1 MDQGSERNERVT
13 DSTSVAALL
22 KAVQGWEE
30 EFDELVHRLGL
41 QVPRADTQRRVT
53 GYIQSLLGAVERR
66 TSWQLAEYAGH
77 ATPYAFQHVL
87 GRANWEVEG
96 LRDEVR
102 TYVYEHLHASD
113 DALVI
118 DETGF
123 LKQGK
128 HSAGVQ
134 RQYSGTAGRV
144 ENCQIGVFLGYA
156 STHGHSL
163 IDRELYLPKEWL
175 NDPERCDRAGI
186 PTEVVFQTKPQLAEM
201 MLRRDFDHG
210 IQARWVVGDAVYGD
224 NRRLRWFLEA
234 RAQGYVLAVSG
245 KEYVWRGVSQLPIRD
260 LITQHL
266 PPPAQWQRLSAGEGS
281 QGPRLYD
288 WAYLSTNRPLQ
299 PGWERGVLLRR
310 SLDPS
315 HQITA
320 YIVFAPVG
328 TAVAALAMA
337 AGRRCT
343 IETGFRETKDGL
355 GLDQYEVRSW
365 TGWYRHMTLVLAAQ
379 AFLAAIQTASKKK
392 QEPPLRVLSRA

>member
-1 MDQGSERNERVT
+1 MTE
-13 DSTSVAALL
+13 STRIAELL

-30 EFDELVHRLGL
+30 AFDHWVHRLGL
-41 QVPRADTQRRVT
+41 QVPRADTRQRVAC
-53 GYIQSLLGAVERR
+53 YIQSLLGEVKRR
-66 TSWQLAEYAGH
+66 NSWQLAEYAGH

-87 GRANWEVEG
+87 GRANWDVEG
-96 LRDEVR
+96 VRDEVCS
-102 TYVYEHLHASD
+102 YVYAHLQATD

-156 STHGHSL
+156 SAHGHSL

-186 PTEVVFQTKPQLAEM
+186 PTEAVFQTKPQLAEV
-201 MLRRDFDHG
+201 MLRRAFDHG

-224 NRRLRWFLEA
+224 NRGLRGFLEA
-234 RAQGYVLAVSG
+234 REQGYVLAVSG
-245 KEYVWRGVSQLPIRD
+245 KEYVWRGMSQIAIRD
-260 LITQHL
+260 LIAQHL
-266 PPPAQWQRLSAGEGS
+266 PPPAQWQRLSAGDGS

-288 WAYLSTNRPLQ
+288 WVYLSTNRPLQ

-315 HQITA
+315 PQITA
-320 YIVFAPVG
+320 YVVFAPVG
-328 TAVAALAMA
+328 TPVAALAVA
-337 AGRRCT
+337 AGRRWT
-343 IETGFRETKDGL
+343 IETGFREAKDSL

-365 TGWYRHMTLVLAAQ
+365 TGWYRHITLVLAAQ
-379 AFLAAIQTASKKK
+379 AFLAVIQQQSKKK
-392 QEPPLRVLSRA
+392 QKPPLNILRRA

>member
-1 MDQGSERNERVT
+1 MTQ
-13 DSTSVAALL
+13 STRIADLL
-22 KAVQGWEE
+22 KAVQGWKAA
-30 EFDELVHRLGL
+30 FDQWVYRLGL
-41 QVPRADTQRRVT
+41 QAPRADTRQRVIS
-53 GYIQSLLGAVERR
+53 YIQSLLGEVERR
-66 TSWQLAEYAGH
+66 NSWQLAEYAGH
-77 ATPYAFQHVL
+77 TTPYAFQHVL
-87 GRANWEVEG
+87 GRANWDVERV
-96 LRDEVR
+96 RDEVR
-102 TYVYEHLHASD
+102 TAVYDHLHTAD

-123 LKQGK
+123 LKQGT

-156 STHGHSL
+156 SAHGHSL

-175 NDPERCDRAGI
+175 TDPARCDRAGI
-186 PTEVVFQTKPQLAEM
+186 PTEAVFQTKPQLAEV
-201 MLRRDFDHG
+201 MLRRAFDHG

-224 NRRLRWFLEA
+224 NRGLRGFLEA
-234 RAQGYVLAVSG
+234 REQGYVLAVSG
-245 KEYVWRGVSQLPIRD
+245 KEYVWRGMSQVAIRD

-266 PPPAQWQRLSAGEGS
+266 PPSAHWQRLSAGDGS

-288 WAYLSTNRPLQ
+288 WAYLSTHPPLQ

-328 TAVAALAMA
+328 TPVAALALA
-337 AGRRCT
+337 AGRRWT
-343 IETGFRETKDGL
+343 IETCFREAKDSL

-379 AFLAAIQTASKKK
+379 AFLATLQRPSKKN
-392 QEPPLRVLSRA
+392 

>member
-1 MDQGSERNERVT
+1 EW
-13 DSTSVAALL
+13 L

-30 EFDELVHRLGL
+30 AFGTWAHRLGSY
-41 QVPRADTQRRVT
+41 VPRADTRQRVSS
-53 GYIQSLLGAVERR
+53 YIRSLLGEVERR
-66 TSWQLAEYAGH
+66 NSWQLAEYADH
-77 ATPYAFQHVL
+77 TTPYAFQHVL

-96 LRDEVR
+96 VRDEVR
-102 TYVYEHLHASD
+102 TSIYEQLRATD

-144 ENCQIGVFLGYA
+144 ENCQIGVFLGYTSA
-156 STHGHSL
+156 HGHSL
-163 IDRELYLPKEWL
+163 IDRELYLPKEWF
-175 NDPERCDRAGI
+175 NDPARCDRAGI
-186 PTEVVFQTKPQLAEM
+186 PTEVVFQTKPQLAEV
-201 MLRRDFDHG
+201 MLRRAFDHG

-224 NRRLRWFLEA
+224 NRGLRGFLEA
-234 RAQGYVLAVSG
+234 REQGYVLAVSG
-245 KEYVWRGVSQLPIRD
+245 KEYVWRGVSQIAIRD

-281 QGPRLYD
+281 QGPPLYE
-288 WAYLSTNRPLQ
+288 WAYLSIHRPLQ

-315 HQITA
+315 PQITA
-320 YIVFAPVG
+320 YVVFAPVG

-337 AGRRCT
+337 AGQRWT
-343 IETGFRETKDGL
+343 IETGFRETKDQL

-379 AFLAAIQTASKKK
+379 AFLAALQQQSKKK
-392 QEPPLRVLSRA
+392 REPPLKTVCRV